1 VYVGCLFDSN
11 QNDVTAIPDYEFN
24 STQASN
30 TYSFLGTGLW
40 ESQQTQET
48 MPKSLLLNKIKNP
61 AHKTVLEKVQKL

>member
-1 VYVGCLFDSN
+1 MSECVMFILGQLSRQRVYFGCLFDSN

-40 ESQQTQET
+40 ETE
-48 MPKSLLLNKIKNP
+48 NNAKI
-61 AHKTVLEKVQKL
+61 TVTK